1 MVPGTG
7 NWSLVQAIRWFAAT
21 VSLAGC
27 LGIAHGLE
35 ITVPEHEDDALP
47 VDHSLTLTAAIDIAF
62 ANYPQAASLGARTD
76 EARAWSARGKSLLA
90 DRPNMTLRYQT
101 DRAGSDYGLREYEAG
116 ISLPLWNP
124 GGRRS
129 VQRFGEALS
138 SESAAAH
145 VVLRWEVT
153 GYLRS
158 ALWDIALAENEHQLA
173 EEALAMA
180 DRLTRSVERRHELED
195 VALADVLLAR
205 SSFLDAQ
212 TGLIAARA
220 RLLDAERSFRS
231 VTALERRPPFAGEV
245 LSRRSEIDLD
255 HPALEF
261 ANAEVERAAA
271 GITVAEKTANTGAT
285 LLIGPRSERPA
296 FAAEAD
302 ESVGITLSIPFGGS
316 VHRRTEIS
324 AAARAAASARA
335 ARDQR
340 LRDLTLALHEAAH
353 SLSIVDQNLAAATDR
368 QALAERHQAMGELAY
383 EKGELDL
390 IDLLKL
396 QTTTIAAKRQVTRLQ
411 IEEKRQTAFYNQ
423 AVGEVP

>member
-1 MVPGTG
+1 MAPGAG
-7 NWSLVQAIRWFAAT
+7 NWSLAQVRRRIAVAII
-21 VSLAGC
+21 LAGC
-27 LGIAHGLE
+27 FGLARGLE
-35 ITVPEHEDDALP
+35 IAVPEHEDDALP
-47 VDHSLTLTAAIDIAF
+47 VDNALTLAAAIDSAF
-62 ANYPQAASLGARTD
+62 AYYPQAVSLAARVD
-76 EARAWSARGKSLLA
+76 EARAWSARGESWLA
-90 DRPNMTLRYQT
+90 DRPSVMLRLQT
-101 DRAGSDYGLREYEAG
+101 DRAGPDNGLREYEAG
-116 ISLPLWNP
+116 INLPLWNP

-138 SESAAAH
+138 VESEAAASA
-145 VVLRWEVT
+145 LRWEVA

-158 ALWDIALAENEHQLA
+158 ALWDIALAENEHELA
-173 EEALAMA
+173 EEALSMA

-205 SSFLDAQ
+205 SAFLDAQ
-212 TGLIAARA
+212 TGLIAASA
-220 RLLDAERSFRS
+220 RLLDAERTFRS
-231 VTALERRPPFAGEV
+231 VTGLERRPPFSGEA
-245 LSRRSEIDLD
+245 LSHRAEVDFD

-271 GITVAEKTANTGAT
+271 GITVAETTANTGAS
-285 LLIGPRSERPA
+285 LMIGPRSERPA

-302 ESVGITLSIPFGGS
+302 ESFGITFSIPFGGS

-324 AAARAAASARA
+324 AAARAAATARA
-335 ARDQR
+335 ARDQV
-340 LRDLTLALHEAAH
+340 LRELTLALHEAAH
-353 SLSIVDQNLAAATDR
+353 SLTIVDRNLAAASDR
-368 QALAERHQAMGELAY
+368 LTLAERHQAMGELAY

-423 AVGEVP
+423 AVGELP